1 VRVSGDFAAAAH
13 LATSRGPRHRLM
25 RIRLAFTERYDSGYR
40 FLIVITIYHF
50 RTNISVFQVVI
61 NFLLGCVV
69 GAPVACACAR
79 LQPVRAQAATATTRL
94 DRTNLW
100 VCQWHLSS
108 SPNLKDQYKYHTDMY
123 QPLSEWSILLFAWDT
138 DPY

>member
-40 FLIVITIYHF
+40 FPIVITIYHF
-50 RTNISVFQVVI
+50 RTNIYVFQVVI

-69 GAPVACACAR
+69 GAPVAC
-79 LQPVRAQAATATTRL
+79 AQAATATTRL

-100 VCQWHLSS
+100 VCQWHLSN